1 MIFRLLVAFIW
12 LCPAS
17 VFAQDKIDVPIG
29 FLERIVPPPAILSN
43 LDPIPEDE
51 GLAGAQLGIKDN
63 ATTGKFL
70 GHNYALETVQ
80 VEENADITAAAKEL
94 LAKTKLI
101 VLKAPMAD
109 LLAIA
114 DLPEAKGAL
123 LFNAAE
129 ADNSLRD
136 QACRANLLH
145 TIPSRSMLSDALAQ
159 FSVWKKW
166 TDWAVLAGS
175 RDGDRAFAAALEKS
189 AAKFRLKIVEAK
201 QWAFDADMRRNAARE
216 VPLFTQD
223 LPDHDLIVIADEA
236 DDYARYIAYHTW
248 IPRPVA
254 GSSGLTP
261 VAWSRVVEQHGAAQL
276 QSRFQKLA
284 DRSMGSVDYG
294 AWAAIRSIGEAVTR
308 TKSGEVAD
316 LRNYIM
322 GEKFDL
328 AGFKGRKLTFR
339 SWNGQLRQPIPLVTP
354 RAVVALAPLEGFL
367 HQTNELDTLG
377 IDKPESKCT
386 AFEG

>member
-1 MIFRLLVAFIW
+1 
-12 LCPAS
+12 
-17 VFAQDKIDVPIG
+17 
-29 FLERIVPPPAILSN
+29 
-43 LDPIPEDE
+43 
-51 GLAGAQLGIKDN
+51 
-63 ATTGKFL
+63 
-70 GHNYALETVQ
+70 
-80 VEENADITAAAKEL
+80 
-94 LAKTKLI
+94 
-101 VLKAPMAD
+101 
-109 LLAIA
+109 
-114 DLPEAKGAL
+114 
-123 LFNAAE
+123 
-129 ADNSLRD
+129 
-136 QACRANLLH
+136 
-145 TIPSRSMLSDALAQ
+145 MLSDALAQ

-166 TDWAVLAGS
+166 TDWVVLAGS
-175 RDGDRAFAAALEKS
+175 REGDRAFAAALEKS
-189 AAKFRLKIVEAK
+189 AAKFRLNIAETKE
-201 QWAFDADMRRNAARE
+201 WAFDADMRRNAARE

-248 IPRPVA
+248 LPRPVA

-276 QSRFQKLA
+276 QSRFEKLA
-284 DRSMGSVDYG
+284 ERPMRPADYG

-316 LRNYIM
+316 LRDYIM